1 MKNLFG
7 QGLYN
12 EKKAGKNAEKYD
24 KLPKYD
30 PENTHCFFDIE
41 I

>member
-12 EKKAGKNAEKYD
+12 EKKEGKVAKKHD

-30 PENTHCFFDIE
+30 NENTHCFFDI
-41 I
+41 